1 MSAPIP
7 NFPPLPMV
15 RWKHFQRDFFEA
27 FLRANFD
34 WLRGTT
40 GMPIAKAAS
49 TAFYKDIILLP
60 SLLEH
65 LVNLPEGDRQHTFVL
80 VRWPLDQMSFF
91 KDVDYASVSKH
102 LVMKNLIECFSKRS
116 ECCIIAIR
124 RSTAIVGTFETNVIA
139 YSLSPYANIDLPD
152 FCYWTPISLSEL
164 EFPAYVFIGPLQ
176 AGAFVD
182 ANCNVRSESDYLPL

>member
-49 TAFYKDIILLP
+49 TAFYKDIVLLP
-60 SLLEH
+60 SLLQH
-65 LVNLPEGDRQHTFVL
+65 LANIPEADHDLTYML
-80 VRWPLDQMSFF
+80 VRWDSDIMHFF
-91 KDVDYASVSKH
+91 EDVDYTSVNKH
-102 LVMKNLIECFSKRS
+102 LVMEKLIECFSATFES
-116 ECCIIAIR
+116 CIIVIR
-124 RSTAIVGTFETNVIA
+124 RSTATNDSFECRVIA
-139 YSLSPYANIDLPD
+139 HGIYATDLFELD
-152 FCYWTPISLSEL
+152 FHNWFPISLPDL
-164 EFPAYVFIGPLQ
+164 EFPAYVFIGPHE
-176 AGAFVD
+176 AKAFVKS
-182 ANCNVRSESDYLPL
+182 NRMFKMGFGYLPL